1 MTAKSAMP
9 DSQAAL
15 PKPVSQKLKND
26 QVVIRG
32 FLLPPADTGFHLEL
46 TSQKPQRIVI
56 REKLWGSAFFR
67 HYRVLRHIPCV
78 KVVIMRRI
86 PVLRHV
92 VTLPRHRLKENTFRF
107 GFAL

>member
-1 MTAKSAMP
+1 MNTYENDKFG
-9 DSQAAL
+9 
-15 PKPVSQKLKND
+15 VSPA
-26 QVVIRG
+26 VVVLIILMINHTMRG

-56 REKLWGSAFFR
+56 REKLWGSVFFR
-67 HYRVLRHIPCV
+67 HYRMLRYIPCV
-78 KVVIMRRI
+78 KVAIMRRI

>member
-1 MTAKSAMP
+1 MINHTM
-9 DSQAAL
+9 
-15 PKPVSQKLKND
+15 
-26 QVVIRG
+26 RG

-46 TSQKPQRIVI
+46 TSQKPQRVVI
-56 REKLWGSAFFR
+56 CEKLWGAVFFR
-67 HYRVLRHIPCV
+67 HYRVRRYIPCV